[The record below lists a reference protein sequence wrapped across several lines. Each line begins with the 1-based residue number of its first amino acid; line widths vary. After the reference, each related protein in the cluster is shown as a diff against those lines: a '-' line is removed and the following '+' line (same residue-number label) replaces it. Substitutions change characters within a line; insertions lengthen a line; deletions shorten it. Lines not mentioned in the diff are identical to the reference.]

1 MTTTT
6 PSLRERWAWAFY
18 DWANSAFVTT
28 IVVAFF
34 PIFFRSYWAKELP
47 SEQVTLHLGTANA
60 LASLS
65 VMLLAPFLGAV
76 ADRGGL
82 KKPLMAVFVG
92 LGVCAT
98 LLLTIIGENQWQL
111 AMFAFVLAVVGFLGA
126 NIFYDSLLVDV
137 AEEKDFNRVSAL
149 GYSMGY
155 LGGGVMFL
163 LCVLMTLHPEWFHLG
178 DDKLSAVRWAFGITA
193 VWWAV
198 FSIPLWL
205 LVHQRTTV
213 NHNKRPPLTTLMAEG
228 GRDLLATFQHIRQ
241 LKAVGLFLLAYWFYI
256 DGVDTVIVMAVDYGQ
271 TLGFPQDSLI
281 TALLITQFVAFPAAL
296 AFGYLGNKFGAKQGI
311 LIGLAA
317 YIAITIFASQ
327 MQSVKGF
334 YALAICVGLVQGG
347 VQALSRSLYASLIPA
362 DQAAKFFGFYN
373 MLGKFAAVLGPLL
386 VGWFGVLTGSS
397 RIGLLAILI
406 LFIAGGLLLW
416 LVPLKHSTST
426 NSQSL

>member
-1 MTTTT
+1 MTTSTT
-6 PSLRERWAWAFY
+6 NPSLKERWAWAFY

-28 IVVAFF
+28 VIVAFF
-34 PIFFRSYWAKELP
+34 PIFFRSYWANQLP
-47 SEQVTLHLGTANA
+47 SEEVTLHLGTANS
-60 LASLS
+60 LASLA

-76 ADRGGL
+76 ADRGGI
-82 KKPLMAVFVG
+82 KKPLMAVFVA

-98 LLLTIIGENQWQL
+98 LLLTIIGEGHWQF

-149 GYSMGY
+149 GYGLGY
-155 LGGGVMFL
+155 LGGGLLFL

-178 DDKLSAVRWAFGITA
+178 TDKISAVRWAFGITA

-205 LVHQRTTV
+205 LVHQRQV
-213 NHNKRPPLTTLMAEG
+213 NTASPKPALTSLLLEG
-228 GRDLLATFQHIRQ
+228 WRDFIDTFRHIRQ

-256 DGVDTVIVMAVDYGQ
+256 DGVDTVIVMSVDYGQ

-281 TALLITQFVAFPAAL
+281 TALLITQFVAFPAAIL
-296 AFGYLGNKFGAKQGI
+296 FGYLGNKLGAKKGI

-317 YIAITIFASQ
+317 YAVITIGASQ
-327 MQSVKGF
+327 MQTVKGF

-347 VQALSRSLYASLIPA
+347 VQALSRSLFASLIPA
-362 DQAAKFFGFYN
+362 EQAAKFFGFYN

-386 VGWFGVLTGSS
+386 VGLVGVLTGSS
-397 RIGLLAILI
+397 RLGLLAVLI
-406 LFIAGGLLLW
+406 LFVVGGFLLLR
-416 LVPLKHSTST
+416 VPEHAK
-426 NSQSL
+426 Q